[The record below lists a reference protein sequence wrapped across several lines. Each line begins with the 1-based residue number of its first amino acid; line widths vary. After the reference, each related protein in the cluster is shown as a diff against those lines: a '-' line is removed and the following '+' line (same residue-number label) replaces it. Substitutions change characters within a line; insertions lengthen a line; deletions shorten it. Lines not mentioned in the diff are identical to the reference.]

1 MQKVYLIVLALWF
14 TGSCLGQSL
23 PDRDSL
29 LSIWNDST
37 KEDTLRLEALFQM
50 INNHYSSKL
59 PDSARIL
66 SQLLYE
72 KALEADAVRYQVK
85 ASYLVGNAFM
95 HLGQYEASKA
105 KLEEALLLSE
115 QLGDHKW
122 MALTLNSLSIVNQD
136 LGDLDLALE
145 QLQKSMDI
153 NYQAGDTA
161 RTTGNLLNIAAIY
174 ESKGET
180 LNSLEYNKK
189 ALSLCRRYNKQRHL
203 AIAHNNIANN
213 YKFLGDIP
221 KSTEH
226 YLGALAIYDGE
237 DNALGKSSTLNNL
250 AVLLLNNKN
259 YEEANGYLQEAL
271 TIANDANIYPY
282 QVITY
287 ANLGSLK
294 AAQGQTE
301 LAMLDL
307 QNGLNV
313 VEQHGLGDMK
323 PYLQLEMGRVLKDMK
338 RFDEAEVYIY
348 KGLTGSKKGGR
359 TEDALKGYMN
369 LSTLLI
375 QKEKWAE
382 AKVYA
387 TEGLALAEKTKNLSY
402 SADLSSILVDI
413 NKHFG
418 NTAEA
423 LRLHE
428 KYVSLRD
435 SIYNEE
441 SMRSLL
447 KQEYKYDY
455 TKRAYQ
461 DSIDNAAAMEL
472 QGADLNRR
480 KTINLFLWG
489 ILALVIVFVFIL
501 YNRFQLIQQQKKAIQ
516 EEKEKAE
523 MANAKLLEIDQ
534 SKSRFFTN
542 ISHEFRTPLAV
553 ISGMVEQ
560 IKDPEHGQVKR
571 LVRRN
576 IDHLLHLINQIL
588 DLRKLESGSLPVH
601 YVQSDVVKYLRY
613 ILESFHSLA
622 ETKNITLSFQTN
634 EQSLVLDYDSEK
646 LLRIVSNLLSNAIKF
661 TPEQGAISLS
671 LDALSSPE
679 MKHYQFAVI
688 DNGMGISQE
697 KLPYVFD
704 RFYQIDDS
712 ISRVGEGTG
721 IGLTLTKELV
731 TLLRGEINVKSQEG
745 KGTTFIVQLPFTQ
758 QAPMEDVKAI
768 IGEKTSIIPE
778 SLSNTTT
785 QEISILNQSALPRLL
800 IVEDNPDVMEYLI
813 TCLGDAYQLL
823 FAYDGQEGLDNAIKE
838 IPDLIIS
845 DVMMPRMD
853 GFTMCNRLK
862 NDERT
867 SHIPLILLTA
877 KADME
882 SKITGLQ
889 RGADAYL
896 VKPFDQRELTAQ
908 LNNLFHLRQ
917 QLQKRYGSLEDLVP
931 SDNVVL
937 QQEDAF
943 ILKLKDVFMGHI
955 DDLDYSLDALSKA
968 MHLSRSQLGRK
979 VKALTGKSLA
989 LYIRSIRLAE
999 AKKLLITT
1007 DSPIKEIAYDVG
1019 FATPTYFTNSYV
1031 NEFNETPSE
1040 TRVSGLLR
1048 K

>member
-14 TGSCLGQSL
+14 AGSCLGQAL

-29 LSIWNDST
+29 LSIWNDSA
-37 KEDTLRLEALFQM
+37 KEDTLRLEALFQT

-72 KALEADAVRYQVK
+72 KALEADAVKYQVK

-95 HLGQYEASKA
+95 HLGQHEASKA

-115 QLGDHKW
+115 QMGDHKW
-122 MALTLNSLSIVNQD
+122 AALTLNSLSIINQD
-136 LGDLDLALE
+136 LGDLDLALK

-161 RTTGNLLNIAAIY
+161 RTTSNLLNIAAIY

-180 LNSLEYNKK
+180 LSSLEYNKK
-189 ALSLCRRYNKQRHL
+189 ALSLCRKYNKQRHL

-307 QNGLNV
+307 QNGLKV
-313 VEQHGLGDMK
+313 VEQHGLDDMK

-338 RFDEAEVYIY
+338 RFDEAETYISE
-348 KGLTGSKKGGR
+348 GLAGSKANGR
-359 TEDALKGYMN
+359 TEDALKGYLNM
-369 LSTLLI
+369 SGLLI
-375 QKEKWAE
+375 KQGKWTE

-387 TEGLALAEKTKNLSY
+387 QEGLALAEKTKIISY
-402 SADLSSILVDI
+402 AADLSNQLVDI
-413 NKHFG
+413 HKHFG
-418 NTAEA
+418 NTEEA
-423 LRLHE
+423 LRLYE
-428 KYVSLRD
+428 KFVSLRD

-461 DSIDNAAAMEL
+461 DSLDNAAVMEL
-472 QGADLNRR
+472 QSADIKRR
-480 KTINLFLWG
+480 KIVNRFLWG
-489 ILALVIVFVFIL
+489 ILALVILFVFIL
-501 YNRFQLIQQQKKAIQ
+501 YNRFQLIQQQKKSIQ

-523 MANAKLLEIDQ
+523 TANTKLLEIDQ

-553 ISGMVEQ
+553 ISGMIEQ
-560 IKDPEHGQVKR
+560 IKDPKHEQVKR
-571 LVRRN
+571 LTRRN

-588 DLRKLESGSLPVH
+588 DLRKLESGSLPVS
-601 YVQSDVVKYLRY
+601 YIQSDVAKYLRY

-622 ETKNITLSFQTN
+622 EAKNITLSFQTSQ
-634 EQSLVLDYDSEK
+634 QSLILDYDAEK

-661 TPEQGAISLS
+661 TAERGEVILS
-671 LDALSSPE
+671 LDAPSTSEP
-679 MKHYQFAVI
+679 KHYQFTVI
-688 DNGMGISQE
+688 DNGMGIPQE
-697 KLPYVFD
+697 KLSYVFD

-731 TLLRGEINVKSQEG
+731 TLFGGEISVKSQEG
-745 KGTTFIVQLPFTQ
+745 KGTTFMVQLPFTN
-758 QAPMEDVKAI
+758 QAPMEDVKVI
-768 IGEKTSIIPE
+768 LGEKTTTIPE
-778 SLSNTTT
+778 NLPNTSL
-785 QEISILNQSALPRLL
+785 QEAPKLSQAGLPKLM

-813 TCLGDAYQLL
+813 TCLEGSYQLL
-823 FAYDGQEGLDNAIKE
+823 FAYDGQEGLENAIKE

-853 GFTMCNRLK
+853 GFSMCNQLK

-896 VKPFDQRELTAQ
+896 VKPFDQRELIAQ
-908 LNNLFHLRQ
+908 LNNLLHLRQ
-917 QLQKRYGSLEDLVP
+917 QLQKRYSSLEDLLP
-931 SDNVVL
+931 SDDIAL

-943 ILKLKDVFMGHI
+943 ILKLKEVFMPHI
-955 DDLDYSLDALSKA
+955 DNLDYSLDTLSKA
-968 MHLSRSQLGRK
+968 IHLSRSQLGRK

-1019 FATPTYFTNSYV
+1019 FTTPTYFTNSYV

-1040 TRVSGLLR
+1040 TRFSGRLR